1 MSLMTTQPFRVLVVD
16 DDAAVRATY
25 RNILQPPASELDGLE
40 ALIAGT
46 PEAAGAERLFEVVE
60 AAQGATAAK
69 LQQTALAEGHRFPL
83 AFIDMRMP
91 PGWDGMQTAV
101 ALRAQDPSIYI
112 VIATAF
118 SDYDVDALQR
128 ALGHD
133 LVLLRK
139 PFNQEE
145 VFQLARTLCQ
155 SWQTRQRLAAVTAEM
170 ERRVLLRTADLER
183 RHALQ
188 AVLVEI
194 TTRFIEANAEVEVDD
209 AVNWSLARLGRVM
222 SVDGCAL
229 FRLDAA
235 HDVYRLGYEWHALG
249 VRPLP
254 EAMHALARTH
264 IGPAHA
270 RFLRGESFSFNRL
283 QAMPAEMA
291 QLRQMLTGQYE
302 SVLAV
307 PLDIGGQL
315 AGFFAIGMTSAGVN
329 WEAGLDELLLAV
341 GHTISRVLDAHE
353 ANRKLREGEARYQT
367 LVQNIPGMVYRCA
380 LDANW
385 TIQFMSDYIETLS
398 GYPLSDFVDNQVRS
412 YASLIHPDD
421 VATVDRTVRA
431 AVARHS
437 PYSLDYRIMH
447 ANGET
452 RWVHE
457 RGQAAFDADGEV
469 AWLDGVISDSTD
481 RKRLEDTLAA
491 TAEFVSKPSGE
502 AFCADLVSLAARTL
516 GLDYVHVARMLPGQQ
531 RVKTE
536 AAWLDGKIVAN
547 WSYDLANTPCF
558 DVWQQSRRCI
568 ESGVQALYPAD
579 ADLRRMGAEGYV
591 GESVVN
597 SRGERL
603 GLIVGIT
610 RARLQLGDMV
620 QSNLRILAT
629 RVAAEWGQQETL
641 QALRSERNTTLNI
654 LQTAQVMIVALD
666 STGHITLINRKGC
679 EILGYQEA
687 ELIGQD
693 WFATCLPLGAQV
705 EVVRAVFLKALAA
718 DLAGSEYYE
727 NPVRTRAGDE
737 RLIAW
742 HNSSIRDAEGKVIG
756 GLSAGMDITERRLA
770 EARWLAS
777 EERFHTLFDAADAMS
792 IQGYLFD
799 GTVVYWNRASEKIY
813 GYSAAEAMGGNL
825 FDLIIPEPMR
835 AAVSAAVCEMFET
848 GRGAPAGRLLLKHK
862 DGSALPVYSS
872 HTVVKS
878 PGQPTVMF
886 CMDIDMRELD
896 RVEAELNVALTK
908 YKTLFDRFPMGI
920 TVTDPAGH
928 ILESNAAATHLLG
941 VSQAEHHSR
950 GIDGPEWRIVRTDGT
965 PMPVEEFAS
974 VRALKEKRRVADVEM
989 GVVKAEGEITWISVT
1004 ADLLPLEGYGV
1015 VVTYG
1020 DITARREAE
1029 EQIRKLAY
1037 FDPLTDLP
1045 NRRLLMDRLGQALIA
1060 SKRSQEYG
1068 ALLMLDL
1075 DYFKQLNDS
1084 HGHDVGDQ
1092 LLVEVAR
1099 RLSGNVRQED
1109 TVSRLGGDEY
1119 VLILE
1124 GLGVEEKA
1132 AHHQA
1137 ELVAEKIRLALN
1149 QPYALAGGELTY
1161 PCSASIGVT
1170 LFHSHQESIEA
1181 LFKQAD
1187 IALYRAKGAGRN
1199 AVRFYTP
1206 G

>member
-1 MSLMTTQPFRVLVVD
+1 MNLMTTQPCRVLVVD

-25 RNILQPPASELDGLE
+25 RHILQPPASELDGLE
-40 ALIAGT
+40 ALISGT
-46 PEAAGAERLFEVVE
+46 SDAAAAERLFEVVE
-60 AAQGATAAK
+60 AEQGEVAAK
-69 LQQTALAEGHRFPL
+69 LQQAALDEGHRYPL

-91 PGWDGMQTAV
+91 PGWDGMQTAL

-128 ALGHD
+128 ELGHD

-139 PFNQEE
+139 PFTQEE

-155 SWQTRQRLAAVTAEM
+155 SWETRQRLEMVTAEM
-170 ERRVLLRTADLER
+170 ERQVLLRTADLER

-194 TTRFIEANAEVEVDD
+194 TTRFIEANAEAEVDD

-229 FRLDAA
+229 YRLDAA
-235 HDVYRLGYEWHALG
+235 RDVYRLAYEWHALG
-249 VRPLP
+249 VQNLP
-254 EAMHALARTH
+254 EAMQALERTA

-283 QAMPAEMA
+283 QAMPDEMA
-291 QLRQMLTGQYE
+291 QLRRMLAGHYE

-329 WEAGLDELLLAV
+329 WASGLDKLLLAV

-353 ANRKLREGEARYQT
+353 ANRKLREGETRYQT
-367 LVQNIPGMVYRCA
+367 LLQSIPGTVYRCA

-385 TIQFMSDYIETLS
+385 TIQFMSDYIESLS
-398 GYPLSDFVDNQVRS
+398 GYPVSDFVDNQVRS

-421 VATVDRTVRA
+421 VDYVDRAVRA
-431 AVARHS
+431 AVAGRT
-437 PYSLDYRIMH
+437 PFFMDYRIVH

-457 RGQAAFDADGEV
+457 RGQATFDADGEV
-469 AWLDGVISDSTD
+469 AWLDGVISDITD
-481 RKRLEDTLAA
+481 RKRLEETLAA
-491 TAEFVSKPSGE
+491 TAEFVSKRSGDT
-502 AFCADLVSLAARTL
+502 FCAELVSHAARTL
-516 GLDYVHVARMLPGQQ
+516 GLDYVHVARLLAGQQ
-531 RVKTE
+531 RVETE
-536 AAWLDGKIVAN
+536 AAWLDGKLIDN
-547 WSYDLANTPCF
+547 WSYDLAHTPCF
-558 DVWQQSRRCI
+558 DVLHEFRRCI
-568 ESGVQALYPAD
+568 ESGVQALYPKD
-579 ADLRRMGAEGYV
+579 ADLLRMGAEGYV
-591 GESVVN
+591 GEPVVN
-597 SRGERL
+597 SRGETL
-603 GLIVGIT
+603 GLVVGVT
-610 RARLQLGDMV
+610 RAHLQQGDMV
-620 QSNLRILAT
+620 QSNLRILAART
-629 RVAAEWGQQETL
+629 AAEWEQRETL
-641 QALRSERNTTLNI
+641 LALRSERNTTRNI

-666 STGHITLINRKGC
+666 LAGRITLINRKGC

-693 WFATCLPLGAQV
+693 WFATCLPSGEQV
-705 EVVRAVFLKALAA
+705 DAVRAVFRRALAA

-727 NPVRTRAGDE
+727 NSVRTRAGDE

-742 HNSSIRDAEGKVIG
+742 HNSSIRDADGTVIG
-756 GLSAGMDITERRLA
+756 ALSAGMDITERRLA
-770 EARWLAS
+770 EARLLAS
-777 EERFHTLFDAADAMS
+777 EERFHKLFDEAEAMS
-792 IQGYLFD
+792 IHGYLLD

-813 GYSAAEAMGGNL
+813 GYSAAEALGGNL

-835 AAVSAAVCEMFET
+835 ASVSVAVREMFDS

-872 HTVVKS
+872 HSVVKS
-878 PGQPTVMF
+878 AGQPTVMF

-896 RVEAELNVALTK
+896 RVETELNVALTK
-908 YKTLFDRFPMGI
+908 YKTLFDCFPMGI

-928 ILESNAAATHLLG
+928 ILESNAAATRLLG
-941 VSQAEHHSR
+941 VPQAEHHSR
-950 GIDGPEWRIVRTDGT
+950 GIDGPEWRILRTDGT
-965 PMPVEEFAS
+965 PMPAEEFAS
-974 VRALKEKRRVADVEM
+974 VRALKEKRRVENVEM
-989 GVVKAEGEITWISVT
+989 GVVKADGEITWISVT

-1075 DYFKQLNDS
+1075 DNFKQLNDS
-1084 HGHDVGDQ
+1084 QGHDVGDQ

-1124 GLGVEEKA
+1124 GLGAEENA
-1132 AHHQA
+1132 ARRQA
-1137 ELVAEKIRLALN
+1137 EQVAEKIRLALK
-1149 QPYALAGGELTY
+1149 QPYALAGVGLPY
-1161 PCSASIGVT
+1161 PCSASIGVS

-1187 IALYRAKGAGRN
+1187 IALYLAKGAGRN
-1199 AVRFYTP
+1199 TVRFYTP
-1206 G
+1206 D